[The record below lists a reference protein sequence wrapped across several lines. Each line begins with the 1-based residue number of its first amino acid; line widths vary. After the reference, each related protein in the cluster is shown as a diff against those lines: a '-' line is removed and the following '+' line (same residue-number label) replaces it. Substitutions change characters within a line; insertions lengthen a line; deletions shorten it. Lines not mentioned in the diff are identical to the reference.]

1 MTVLVTMRSISVSTT
16 DSSPV
21 SCAEQRLASDAPL
34 VDCPDTHQSQEE
46 RVKAVDDGVDE
57 VTSEDGGQVKTE
69 AGGEDHK
76 HEAGDESLGHQGEQ
90 GEGGHQGEQHGEG
103 PGEHCGE
110 LSEPLHHHLRH
121 NKVEVLMLGATVP
134 AALASLSTESV
145 LVLGS
150 ITLRRR
156 SRVLERG
163 RRRTRARRRSRG
175 RRSGACSWL
184 RLRSWRRS

>member
-1 MTVLVTMRSISVSTT
+1 MTVLVTMRPISDSAT

-21 SCAEQRLASDAPL
+21 SGAEQRLASDAPL
-34 VDCPDTHQSQEE
+34 VDCPDTHQGQEE

-69 AGGEDHK
+69 AGGEDHE

-90 GEGGHQGEQHGEG
+90 GEGGHQGEQHSEG

-110 LSEPLHHHLRH
+110 LPEPLHHHLGH

-145 LVLGS
+145 LSS
-150 ITLRRR
+150 ITLRR
-156 SRVLERG
+156 SRVLEWG

-175 RRSGACSWL
+175 WRSGACSGL

>member
-1 MTVLVTMRSISVSTT
+1 MTVLVTMLPISDSAT

-21 SCAEQRLASDAPL
+21 SGAEQRLASDAPL
-34 VDCPDTHQSQEE
+34 VDCPDTHQGQEE

-69 AGGEDHK
+69 AGGEDHE

-90 GEGGHQGEQHGEG
+90 GEGGHQGEQHSEG
-103 PGEHCGE
+103 PGEHCCE
-110 LSEPLHHHLRH
+110 LPEPLHHHLGH
-121 NKVEVLMLGATVP
+121 NKVEILLLGATVP

-150 ITLRRR
+150 ITLRSR
-156 SRVLERG
+156 SRVLEWG
-163 RRRTRARRRSRG
+163 RRRSRAWRRSRG
-175 RRSGACSWL
+175 WRSGACGGL